1 MVFQLQLATEK
12 VGQMSLPPARCVG
25 PETTLSAVLGE
36 LKSAR
41 RGSVSICRDGRLI
54 GIFTERDAL
63 RSMAEHDDL
72 NTPIERLMSTPV
84 VTVSRDD
91 TIEAA
96 IARMSLGGYRRLP
109 VVDDQQRPLGV
120 LSVSSI
126 LHYLVQHFPEFVYN
140 LPPTPDAAAQQREG
154 A

>member
-25 PETTLSAVLGE
+25 PEATLSAVLGE

-140 LPPTPDAAAQQREG
+140 LPPTPEAAAQQREG